1 MESKK
6 RSRNNQRPS
15 LQRGRGST
23 WNERKEEEKGGNKL
37 PETKSDNTRDGL
49 VGRGQGDFRMTE
61 RWKKVSKRRGRE
73 VEERRDTNK
82 RVTRV
87 ARDAPSGY
95 VKRLEGEG
103 GTCGDDGR
111 VAERGSWIRIQ
122 VGLPWSCLAA
132 SPRRRSVHVGAAGE
146 RIEGNLE
153 SSVAGM
159 AHDWRGGGGK
169 GAREVQGGR
178 LSAAVGC
185 RGAKT
190 DRGVRSKES
199 PLAEAA

>member
-37 PETKSDNTRDGL
+37 PGTKSDNTRDGL

-103 GTCGDDGR
+103 GDLWWRRPRGGEGLLDQNPGR
-111 VAERGSWIRIQ
+111 PPLVVPRSVSSAP
-122 VGLPWSCLAA
+122 VGPC
-132 SPRRRSVHVGAAGE
+132 RRR
-146 RIEGNLE
+146 
-153 SSVAGM
+153 
-159 AHDWRGGGGK
+159 
-169 GAREVQGGR
+169 GR
-178 LSAAVGC
+178 A
-185 RGAKT
+185 
-190 DRGVRSKES
+190 DRGES
-199 PLAEAA
+199 RVLGGWNGP